1 MCEFFKKK
9 PEKAYR
15 GSFNIRIPSELHKKL
30 DLLAVSQETSINN
43 LVVQAINEFFNEES
57 RKEIIKETVYVMPLP
72 VSKPQKI
79 LSDDKFS
86 VDNTYIQNEST
97 VKSFSL
103 NYN

>member
-1 MCEFFKKK
+1 MVFTVTRVIQTCNYGVPLE
-9 PEKAYR
+9 
-15 GSFNIRIPSELHKKL
+15 
-30 DLLAVSQETSINN
+30 Q
-43 LVVQAINEFFNEES
+43 QINEFFNEES

>member
-1 MCEFFKKK
+1 MNFLITEYLKK
-9 PEKAYR
+9 
-15 GSFNIRIPSELHKKL
+15 
-30 DLLAVSQETSINN
+30 
-43 LVVQAINEFFNEES
+43 
-57 RKEIIKETVYVMPLP
+57 IIKKTIYVMPLP

-79 LSDDKFS
+79 LTDDKFS

>member
-1 MCEFFKKK
+1 
-9 PEKAYR
+9 
-15 GSFNIRIPSELHKKL
+15 
-30 DLLAVSQETSINN
+30 
-43 LVVQAINEFFNEES
+43 
-57 RKEIIKETVYVMPLP
+57 MPLP

-86 VDNTYIQNEST
+86 VNNTYIQNEST